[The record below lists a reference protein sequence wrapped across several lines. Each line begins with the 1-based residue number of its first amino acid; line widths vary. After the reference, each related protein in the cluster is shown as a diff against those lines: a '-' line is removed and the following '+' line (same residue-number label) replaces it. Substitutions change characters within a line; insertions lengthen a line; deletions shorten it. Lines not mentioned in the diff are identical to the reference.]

1 MAEVDPRFD
10 PVFQRGY
17 DPAKHRTRIREQR
30 PARAETP
37 QRLREDP
44 PREDPRPPEVTA
56 PVPAPVVPAEEAED
70 EAAVARRNPFRLL
83 LLLIS
88 LGAIAG
94 AVALLWHRVTTD
106 PYYFGAPASDKMAL
120 FMDEL
125 QSALL
130 PSLTTGGLIGLTLWL
145 ALGALRRRDHD

>member
-17 DPAKHRTRIREQR
+17 DPEKHRTRIREQR
-30 PARAETP
+30 PARAEP
-37 QRLREDP
+37 RQR

-56 PVPAPVVPAEEAED
+56 PVPAPVVPAEEAEE
-70 EAAVARRNPFRLL
+70 EAYPRRNPFRLV

-88 LGAIAG
+88 LGAIGG
-94 AVALLWHRVTTD
+94 AVALLWQKVSSD
-106 PYYFGAPASDKMAL
+106 PYYFGAPANDKMAL
-120 FMDEL
+120 LMDGL

-130 PSLTTGGLIGLTLWL
+130 PSLTTGGLVGLTLWL
-145 ALGALRRRDHD
+145 ALGALRRRDRE

>member
-17 DPAKHRTRIREQR
+17 DPEKHRTRIREHR
-30 PARAETP
+30 PARTETP
-37 QRLREDP
+37 RE
-44 PREDPRPPEVTA
+44 EPRPAEVTA
-56 PVPAPVVPAEEAED
+56 PEPAPVVPAEEAED